1 MRGGGY
7 LVMLYVVLS
16 PTHVSV
22 RHRFYVA
29 FMTSSHVAKPES
41 GGHKHRDTWADPVS
55 FLGNNFTCRPTYC
68 FTAILY

>member
-1 MRGGGY
+1 MDMRGGGY

-29 FMTSSHVAKPES
+29 FMTSSHIAKPES
-41 GGHKHRDTWADPVS
+41 GGSQTRGQLS
-55 FLGNNFTCRPTYC
+55 
-68 FTAILY
+68 